1 MIMIL
6 IISVPPSMVGEF
18 PPPAPWSQGQGTK
31 ISEQDLGGPYVIET
45 LDRNRAKKEGEI
57 RDFIWTHWHQ
67 KRSGRLVATWYSKEG
82 VPAETAYV
90 LENDEK
96 GVWSMKVTM
105 QWPPERGSDPEHNR
119 SEYRV
124 YSVRRIEPR
133 HDGQSP
139 AVFIPDD
146 KSTQGASYWLVF
158 YSLQHK
164 KTGGL

>member
-1 MIMIL
+1 MIL
-6 IISVPPSMVGEF
+6 VISISQSVVGEF
-18 PPPAPWSQGQGTK
+18 PPSAALFQDQGTK
-31 ISEQDLGGPYVIET
+31 IRKQDQSGPYVIET
-45 LDRNRAKKEGEI
+45 LDRNRAKKEAEI
-57 RDFIWTHWHQ
+57 RDFIWSHWRQ

-90 LENDEK
+90 LEPDEK

-105 QWPPERGSDPEHNR
+105 QSPPARGSDPEHDR

-146 KSTQGASYWLVF
+146 KSRQGESYWLVF